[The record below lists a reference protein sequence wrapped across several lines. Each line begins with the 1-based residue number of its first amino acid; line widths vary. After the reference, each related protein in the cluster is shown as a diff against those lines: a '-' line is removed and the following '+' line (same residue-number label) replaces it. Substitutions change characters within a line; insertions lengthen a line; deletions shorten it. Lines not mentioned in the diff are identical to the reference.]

1 MDYKLR
7 SIDDSDKERILNWR
21 NSDRVRQNMYTDHLI
36 TPEEHESWFNKIHQD
51 KSVDYKIFEYEGRSI
66 GLVGFTQINKLHN
79 TCYWAFYLGEVDV
92 PTKSGAVM
100 EFMALDYAFR
110 ELGIRKLCCEVF
122 CFNEK
127 VIKMHKKF
135 GFQQEGLFVK
145 HMLKADQ
152 HEDVTSLAIFED
164 GWAAKRAEMSKL
176 LFKA

>member
-66 GLVGFTQINKLHN
+66 GLVGFTQINKMHN
-79 TCYWAFYLGEVDV
+79 
-92 PTKSGAVM
+92 
-100 EFMALDYAFR
+100 
-110 ELGIRKLCCEVF
+110 
-122 CFNEK
+122 
-127 VIKMHKKF
+127 
-135 GFQQEGLFVK
+135 
-145 HMLKADQ
+145 Q